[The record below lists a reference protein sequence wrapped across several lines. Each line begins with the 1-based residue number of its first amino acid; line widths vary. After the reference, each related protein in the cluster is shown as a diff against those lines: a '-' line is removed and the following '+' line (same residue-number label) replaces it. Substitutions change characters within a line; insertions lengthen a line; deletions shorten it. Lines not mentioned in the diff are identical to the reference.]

1 MRKILNVVPLLI
13 FCILLAYLFVL
24 LNEDKNDLTSALI
37 GKEIPV
43 FELPS
48 LKDPELVLKNK
59 DLKDLPALI
68 NVWAT
73 WCVACAVEH
82 PFLLELSNNKGVPIY
97 GINYKDSRKKAIDYL
112 KRKKD
117 PFKFNIFDSSG
128 DLGIDLGVYG
138 APETFLISQK
148 GTIIDR
154 HAGALNSEIWDQK
167 FRIYFPED

>member
-13 FCILLAYLFVL
+13 FCILLVYLFVL

-48 LKDPELVLKNK
+48 LKDPELVIENK

-73 WCVACAVEH
+73 WCAACAVEH

-138 APETFLISQK
+138 APETFLISKK

-154 HAGALNSEIWDQK
+154 HVGALNSDIWDQK
-167 FRIYFPED
+167 FRIYFHQD